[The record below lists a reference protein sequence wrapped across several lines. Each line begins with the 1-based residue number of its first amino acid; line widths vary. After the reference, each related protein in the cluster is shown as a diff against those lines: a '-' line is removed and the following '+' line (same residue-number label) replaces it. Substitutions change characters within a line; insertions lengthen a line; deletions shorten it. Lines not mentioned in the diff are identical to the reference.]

1 MKIVHALLCCLCA
14 TGACAQ
20 SSVGGSAL
28 SSEPQMVEF
37 HSHAARATQQELAT
51 PQDLLEKTSFVVIKG
66 VRPLWEMAPPAPISK
81 PLGDTARML
90 RKEHEISKKA
100 TVLWEN

>member
-1 MKIVHALLCCLCA
+1 MKVVLAILCFLCA
-14 TGACAQ
+14 TAAFGQ

-28 SSEPQMVEF
+28 SNEPQMVQF
-37 HSHAARATQQELAT
+37 HSHAARASQQELAT

-66 VRPLWEMAPPAPISK
+66 ERPLWEMAPPAPISK